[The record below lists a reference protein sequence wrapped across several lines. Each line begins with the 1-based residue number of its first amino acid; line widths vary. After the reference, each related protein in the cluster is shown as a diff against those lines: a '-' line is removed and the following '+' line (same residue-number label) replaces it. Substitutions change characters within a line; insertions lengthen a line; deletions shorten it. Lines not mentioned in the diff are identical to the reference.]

1 MVARIRGLVAAIRD
15 GDPSVVERSVL
26 DLSRSRRILAP
37 LGFLVGAFVMLFDAL
52 RLLFT
57 NWRLLLVEILP
68 AMWIWLAMY
77 DIRAHL
83 LFGASFRTFSP
94 TLSGVLVVVIV
105 AVTALGFF
113 LNAVFAFAIDRP
125 GPPQIRPAFSAAR
138 ERLAVI
144 LAWGV
149 LVGLVLGFAAVITP
163 RWGTWKFSLAMS
175 AVVGLMMLTY
185 VTVPARL
192 VGVRAG
198 LSRRDKVGTMV
209 ITGALGALVCTPAYL
224 FGRLG
229 ILLLGSRTLF
239 AVGVVLLLLGLI
251 LQVGGTGAV
260 KAMKMS
266 ATLLAGRTSRRTV
279 RRDS

>member
-1 MVARIRGLVAAIRD
+1 MAAIRD
-15 GDPSVVERSVL
+15 GDPAIVERAVL
-26 DLSRSRRILAP
+26 DLSRSHRILAP

-57 NWRLLLVEILP
+57 NWRLLLVQILP

-83 LFGASFRTFSP
+83 LFGESFRTLSP
-94 TLSGVLVVVIV
+94 ELSGVLMVVIV

-125 GPPQIRPAFSAAR
+125 GPPQIRPAFGAAR
-138 ERLAVI
+138 QRLAVI
-144 LAWGV
+144 LPWGV
-149 LVGLVLGFAAVITP
+149 LVGLALGFAAVITP
-163 RWGTWKFSLAMS
+163 RWGPWKFGLAMGV
-175 AVVGLMMLTY
+175 VVGLMMLTY

-192 VGVRAG
+192 VGVQANIP
-198 LSRRDKVGTMV
+198 RRDKVGTV
-209 ITGALGALVCTPAYL
+209 IITGALGALVCTPAYL

-229 ILLLGSRTLF
+229 ILLLGSRALF
-239 AVGVVLLLLGLI
+239 AIGVVLLLLGLV

-266 ATLLAGRTSRRTV
+266 AKLLAGRTSERTE
-279 RRDS
+279 RAKS